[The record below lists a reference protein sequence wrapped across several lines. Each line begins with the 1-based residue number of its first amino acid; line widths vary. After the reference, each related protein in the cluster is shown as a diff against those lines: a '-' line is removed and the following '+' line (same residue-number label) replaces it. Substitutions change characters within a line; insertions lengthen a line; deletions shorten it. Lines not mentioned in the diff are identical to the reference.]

1 MKKDHNYFLDISVKT
16 QVKKVL
22 FEFVYTHT
30 GLIWFLCFDLLPLQY
45 TDLTH

>member
-22 FEFVYTHT
+22 FEFVYIAPCR
-30 GLIWFLCFDLLPLQY
+30 GYGI
-45 TDLTH
+45 